1 MHFKTKVILALSGL
15 ILTSLLAFGFFS
27 YADTKK
33 TVSSRLKILYLW
45 HRVL

>member
-33 TVSSRLKILYLW
+33 NSVIQIENTLSMA
-45 HRVL
+45 